1 MPGIKA
7 FRKIQMGREVSA
19 GTAVAATAVWRGTG
33 TPEDSRELTWV
44 PEDIGIAVPADRGYF
59 GSLGALFPFDETPAT
74 FEQLIHIGEAG
85 IKTIGTGAADG
96 AGSGKIYNFST
107 PTTTANTIKTY
118 TLEGGDDAGAEEME
132 YCFVQDFTLKGEP
145 GQALMLQANWLG
157 RQLAPTT
164 FTGAL
169 TAPTVEDIL
178 FSKGKLYI
186 EAIGGTYGA
195 TQKSN
200 TLIGMNLNWKTGWV
214 PSDPG
219 DGNLYFMFH
228 KYTPTNFLAELGI
241 TFEHETTSIAE
252 KVNWRAQTPRKI
264 QLKFEGTALTSA
276 GTAYTYKTLLI
287 NLAGKW
293 RKFDKIDERNG
304 NDIINATF
312 EARYNATA
320 ASAGGII
327 VVNEVATVP

>member
-7 FRKIQMGREVSA
+7 LRKIQMGREVTP

-33 TPEDSRELTWV
+33 TPEDEREV
-44 PEDIGIAVPADRGYF
+44 VFVEEDIGIALPTDRSYV
-59 GSLGALFPFDETPAT
+59 SRLGAKFPFDATPAT

-96 AGSGKIYNFST
+96 VGTDKIYNFT
-107 PTTTANTIKTY
+107 LPTTAANTIKTY
-118 TLEGGDDAGAEEME
+118 TLEGGDDAAAEEME
-132 YCFVQDFTLKGEP
+132 YCFVEDFALEGAPGEP
-145 GQALMLQANWLG
+145 LMLTANWRG
-157 RQLAPTT
+157 RQLGPTT

-186 EAIGGTYGA
+186 DAIGGTHGS

-200 TLIGMNLNWKTGWV
+200 TLIGMNFNLKTGYV
-214 PSDPG
+214 ASDPG

-228 KYTPTNFLAELGI
+228 KWVKSAFGGDLNI

-252 KVNWRAQTPRKI
+252 KVNWRAQTARKI
-264 QLKFEGTALTSA
+264 QLKFEGTAF
-276 GTAYTYKTLLI
+276 GTPGTTYTYKTLII
-287 NLAGKW
+287 NAVGKW
-293 RKFDKIDERNG
+293 AKFDKIGDRNG
-304 NDIINATF
+304 NDIVNGLFRFGYDATP
-312 EARYNATA
+312 
-320 ASAGGII
+320 ASGGNII